1 MWQAYSLQFSSIFWF
16 LYGKNTQKRK
26 SISYKDCQLLADA
39 CEEQIIQM
47 EKNLEEISPEKYLR
61 YKELHQYFLGIRKLM
76 EARKIKEENAKKEE
90 ENFRKQLTES
100 LQNQQ

>member
-1 MWQAYSLQFSSIFWF
+1 MTCYDSKEGSFP
-16 LYGKNTQKRK
+16 
-26 SISYKDCQLLADA
+26 ISYKDCQLLADA

-90 ENFRKQLTES
+90 ENVRKQLTES

>member
-1 MWQAYSLQFSSIFWF
+1 MTCYDSKEGSFP
-16 LYGKNTQKRK
+16 
-26 SISYKDCQLLADA
+26 ISYKDCQLLADA

-76 EARKIKEENAKKEE
+76 EARKIREENAKKEE

>member
-1 MWQAYSLQFSSIFWF
+1 MTCYDSKEGSFP
-16 LYGKNTQKRK
+16 
-26 SISYKDCQLLADA
+26 ISYKDCQLLADA

-90 ENFRKQLTES
+90 EKFKKQLTES

>member
-1 MWQAYSLQFSSIFWF
+1 MTCYDSKEGSFP
-16 LYGKNTQKRK
+16 
-26 SISYKDCQLLADA
+26 ISYKDCQLLADA

-61 YKELHQYFLGIRKLM
+61 YKELYQYFLGIRKLM

>member
-1 MWQAYSLQFSSIFWF
+1 MTCYDSKEGSFP
-16 LYGKNTQKRK
+16 
-26 SISYKDCQLLADA
+26 ISYKDCQLLADA

-61 YKELHQYFLGIRKLM
+61 YKKLHQYFLGIRKLM

>member
-1 MWQAYSLQFSSIFWF
+1 MILSFP
-16 LYGKNTQKRK
+16 
-26 SISYKDCQLLADA
+26 ISYKDCQLLADA

>member
-1 MWQAYSLQFSSIFWF
+1 MTCYDSKEGSFP
-16 LYGKNTQKRK
+16 
-26 SISYKDCQLLADA
+26 ISYKDCQLLADA

-47 EKNLEEISPEKYLR
+47 EKNLEEVSPEKYLR

>member
-1 MWQAYSLQFSSIFWF
+1 MTCYDSKEGSFP
-16 LYGKNTQKRK
+16 
-26 SISYKDCQLLADA
+26 ISYKDCQVLADA

>member
-1 MWQAYSLQFSSIFWF
+1 MTCYDSKEGSFP
-16 LYGKNTQKRK
+16 
-26 SISYKDCQLLADA
+26 ISYKDCQLLADA

-76 EARKIKEENAKKEE
+76 EARKIKDENAKKEE

>member
-1 MWQAYSLQFSSIFWF
+1 
-16 LYGKNTQKRK
+16 
-26 SISYKDCQLLADA
+26 
-39 CEEQIIQM
+39 
-47 EKNLEEISPEKYLR
+47 
-61 YKELHQYFLGIRKLM
+61 M

>member
-1 MWQAYSLQFSSIFWF
+1 MTCYDSKEGSFP
-16 LYGKNTQKRK
+16 
-26 SISYKDCQLLADA
+26 ISYKDCQLLADA

-90 ENFRKQLTES
+90 ENFRKQLVES

>member
-1 MWQAYSLQFSSIFWF
+1 MTCYDSKEGSFP
-16 LYGKNTQKRK
+16 
-26 SISYKDCQLLADA
+26 ISYKGCQLLADA

>member
-1 MWQAYSLQFSSIFWF
+1 MTCYDSKEGSFP
-16 LYGKNTQKRK
+16 
-26 SISYKDCQLLADA
+26 ISYKDCQLLADA

-76 EARKIKEENAKKEE
+76 EMQKKKRKI
-90 ENFRKQLTES
+90 FES
-100 LQNQQ
+100 SLLKACRISSNCYIIAIVKN

>member
-1 MWQAYSLQFSSIFWF
+1 MTCYDSKEGSFP
-16 LYGKNTQKRK
+16 
-26 SISYKDCQLLADA
+26 ISYKDCQLLADA

-76 EARKIKEENAKKEE
+76 EARKIKEENAKKGE

>member
-1 MWQAYSLQFSSIFWF
+1 MTCYDSKEGSFP
-16 LYGKNTQKRK
+16 
-26 SISYKDCQLLADA
+26 ISYKDCQLLADA
-39 CEEQIIQM
+39 CEEQIIQI

>member
-1 MWQAYSLQFSSIFWF
+1 MNSKEGSFP
-16 LYGKNTQKRK
+16 
-26 SISYKDCQLLADA
+26 ISYKDCQLLADA

>member
-1 MWQAYSLQFSSIFWF
+1 MTCYDSKEGSFP
-16 LYGKNTQKRK
+16 
-26 SISYKDCQLLADA
+26 ISYKDCQLLADA

-47 EKNLEEISPEKYLR
+47 EKNLEETSPEKYLR

>member
-1 MWQAYSLQFSSIFWF
+1 MTCYDSKEGSFP
-16 LYGKNTQKRK
+16 
-26 SISYKDCQLLADA
+26 ISYKDCQLLADA

-47 EKNLEEISPEKYLR
+47 EKNLEEISPKKYLR

>member
-1 MWQAYSLQFSSIFWF
+1 
-16 LYGKNTQKRK
+16 
-26 SISYKDCQLLADA
+26 
-39 CEEQIIQM
+39 M

>member
-1 MWQAYSLQFSSIFWF
+1 MTCYDSKEGSFP
-16 LYGKNTQKRK
+16 
-26 SISYKDCQLLADA
+26 ISYKDCQLLADA

>member
-1 MWQAYSLQFSSIFWF
+1 MTCYDSKEGSFP
-16 LYGKNTQKRK
+16 
-26 SISYKDCQLLADA
+26 ISYKDCQLLADA

-100 LQNQQ
+100 LHNQQ

>member
-1 MWQAYSLQFSSIFWF
+1 MTCYDSKEGSFP
-16 LYGKNTQKRK
+16 
-26 SISYKDCQLLADA
+26 ISYKDCQLLADA

-100 LQNQQ
+100 LQNQK

>member
-1 MWQAYSLQFSSIFWF
+1 MTCYDSKEGSFP
-16 LYGKNTQKRK
+16 
-26 SISYKDCQLLADA
+26 ISYKYCQLLADA

>member
-1 MWQAYSLQFSSIFWF
+1 MTCYDSKEGSFP
-16 LYGKNTQKRK
+16 
-26 SISYKDCQLLADA
+26 ISYKDCQLLADA

-61 YKELHQYFLGIRKLM
+61 YKELHQNFLGIRKLK
-76 EARKIKEENAKKEE
+76 EDRKIKKENAKKEQV
-90 ENFRKQLTES
+90 NFRKQLTES

>member
-1 MWQAYSLQFSSIFWF
+1 MTCHDSKEGSFP
-16 LYGKNTQKRK
+16 
-26 SISYKDCQLLADA
+26 ISYKDCQLLADA

>member
-1 MWQAYSLQFSSIFWF
+1 MKNCFQEMRTMISLKLKKFR
-16 LYGKNTQKRK
+16 RK
-26 SISYKDCQLLADA
+26 IWLSISYKDCQLLADA

>member
-1 MWQAYSLQFSSIFWF
+1 MTCYDSKEGSFP
-16 LYGKNTQKRK
+16 
-26 SISYKDCQLLADA
+26 ISYKDCQLLADA

-100 LQNQQ
+100 MQNQQ

>member
-1 MWQAYSLQFSSIFWF
+1 MTCYDSKKGSFP
-16 LYGKNTQKRK
+16 
-26 SISYKDCQLLADA
+26 ISYKDCQLLADA

>member
-1 MWQAYSLQFSSIFWF
+1 MTCYDSKEGSFP
-16 LYGKNTQKRK
+16 
-26 SISYKDCQLLADA
+26 ISYKDCQLLADA

-47 EKNLEEISPEKYLR
+47 EKNPEEISPEKYLR